1 MEHSGKKMHCIYVQR
16 DEEGNNLFEGNQD
29 DEDEVL
35 IIVRYLEPSPNETT
49 WLPHAMVI
57 SLYFHVYIFTL
68 L

>member
-57 SLYFHVYIFTL
+57 LLYLHFYVFIFE
-68 L
+68 